1 MTASRSSN
9 SSSYD
14 LLNEILMLI
23 VISLLPVNRN
33 AYSLACARGWSERKR
48 EEDQGGALSEN
59 G

>member
-23 VISLLPVNRN
+23 VISLLPVNRS

-48 EEDQGGALSEN
+48 EEDQGRALSEN